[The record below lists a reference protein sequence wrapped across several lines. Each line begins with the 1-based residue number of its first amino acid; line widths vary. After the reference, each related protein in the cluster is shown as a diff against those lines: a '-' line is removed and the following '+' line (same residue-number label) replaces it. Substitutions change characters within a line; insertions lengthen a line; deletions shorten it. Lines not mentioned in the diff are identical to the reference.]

1 MTEQVADATGETVSY
16 SYRPSPLGAPREF
29 SLTAQG
35 IDWVA
40 GLRSGTVAFDRVR
53 RLRVSYRPNTMQ
65 SHRFVTELW
74 ADGSP
79 KLQIISSS
87 WKSMME
93 QERFDGAYS
102 SFIRELHRRISRANG
117 ATQFERGSNPLVY
130 WLGILVF
137 AGAAIGLAALI
148 VRALQAG
155 AMTSAAIVAAFLAF
169 YLWQAGNFFRRNRPG
184 TYRPDA
190 LPADVMP
197 RESTASAFL

>member
-1 MTEQVADATGETVSY
+1 MTERVADATGETVSY
-16 SYRPSPLGAPREF
+16 SYRPSVFGAFRAF
-29 SLTAQG
+29 SLSERG
-35 IDWVA
+35 IDWTTGV
-40 GLRSGTVAFDRVR
+40 RSGSIPFDRVR
-53 RLRVSYRPNTMQ
+53 RLRVSYRPNVMQ

-87 WKSMME
+87 WKSMMD
-93 QERFDGAYS
+93 QERLDGAYS
-102 SFIRELHRRISRANG
+102 SFVRELHRRISRANG
-117 ATQFERGSNPLVY
+117 STQFERGSNPLVY

-137 AGAAIGLAALI
+137 AGAAVGLAALI

-155 AMTSAAIVAAFLAF
+155 AMTSAAIVGAFLVF

-197 RESTASAFL
+197 RE

>member
-1 MTEQVADATGETVSY
+1 MTERDTDATSESVSY
-16 SYRPSPLGAPREF
+16 RFRPSVFGAFREF
-29 SLTAQG
+29 SLTERG
-35 IDWVA
+35 IDWAA
-40 GLRSGTVAFDRVR
+40 GLRSGSISFDRVR
-53 RLRVSYRPNTMQ
+53 RLRVSYRPHSMQ

-79 KLQIISSS
+79 KLLISSS
-87 WKSMME
+87 SYKSMIE
-93 QERFDGAYS
+93 QERLDGAYS
-102 SFIRELHRRISRANG
+102 SFVRELHRRLSQANG
-117 ATQFERGSNPLVY
+117 STQFERGSNPLIY
-130 WLGILVF
+130 WLGVVVF

-155 AMTSAAIVAAFLAF
+155 ATAGAAIVAAFLVF

-197 RESTASAFL
+197 RE

>member
-1 MTEQVADATGETVSY
+1 
-16 SYRPSPLGAPREF
+16 
-29 SLTAQG
+29 
-35 IDWVA
+35 
-40 GLRSGTVAFDRVR
+40 
-53 RLRVSYRPNTMQ
+53 MQ

-79 KLQIISSS
+79 KLLISSSS

-93 QERFDGAYS
+93 QERLDGAYS
-102 SFIRELHRRISRANG
+102 SFVRELHRRIARANG
-117 ATQFERGSNPLVY
+117 STKFERGTNQLTY
-130 WLGILVF
+130 WLGVLVF
-137 AGAAIGLAALI
+137 SGAAVGLAALI

-155 AMTSAAIVAAFLAF
+155 ATTSAAIVGAFLVF

-197 RESTASAFL
+197 RG

>member
-1 MTEQVADATGETVSY
+1 MIEQVADAAGETVSY
-16 SYRPSPLGAPREF
+16 SYRPSVFGAPREF
-29 SLTAQG
+29 NLTDRG
-35 IDWVA
+35 IGWAV
-40 GLRSGTVAFDRVR
+40 GLRSGSM
-53 RLRVSYRPNTMQ
+53 RVSSRPNSMQ

-74 ADGSP
+74 ADGSA
-79 KLQIISSS
+79 KLLISSSS

-93 QERFDGAYS
+93 QERLDGAYS
-102 SFIRELHRRISRANG
+102 SFVRELHRRISRANG
-117 ATQFERGSNPLVY
+117 STQFERGSNPLIY

-137 AGAAIGLAALI
+137 AGAGIGLVALV

-155 AMTSAAIVAAFLAF
+155 ATTSAAIVGTFLVF

-197 RESTASAFL
+197 RE